1 MTVEQVVCRM
11 QDKSVRAK
19 FKMLTVELNQV
30 NIITKSKVQKKSML
44 KNLKCGMIVNPKLK
58 L

>member
-1 MTVEQVVCRM
+1 M

-30 NIITKSKVQKKSML
+30 NIITESKIQKKSML